1 MQLRYGGR
9 CMRQEPRQ
17 SHGDRDTVGYTFHFQ
32 INNLGG
38 RQACSVKVRA
48 SNFQDATQFF
58 RDNWSMIESMAREGL
73 TKPER
78 DVISLAVPEL

>member
-1 MQLRYGGR
+1 
-9 CMRQEPRQ
+9 MRQEPRQ
-17 SHGDRDTVGYTFHFQ
+17 ANGDRNTIGYTFHFQ
-32 INNLGG
+32 INNQGS

-48 SNFQDATQFF
+48 LNYQDATQFF
-58 RDNWSMIESMAREGL
+58 RENWPMIESMAREGL